1 MHDAQSTQ
9 VLIVGGGPVGLTL
22 AIDLATRGVDVVVV
36 EQRPFG
42 AIPEPKCNH
51 VSARSMEI
59 FRRLGVAKALRN
71 AGLPEDYPNDVSYRT
86 TFTGAELT
94 RIVIPCRRDRYT
106 AKDGPDGWWPTP
118 EPPHRINQ
126 IFLEPI
132 LADHAAALA
141 RITLMNRT
149 TVESISQ
156 TDGGA
161 IVQVRDVDT
170 GEAHRID
177 CLYLVGC
184 DGGRSLTRKTIGANF
199 VGDNEIQKVQSTYI
213 RAAGLI
219 GLQKHERAWATAA
232 WNARRIGIVY
242 AIDGHERWLIHNYL
256 KPGEADFEA
265 VDRDNCIRTILG
277 VGAEFAYEIL
287 SKEDWVGRRLV
298 AERFRDRRLFLAGD
312 AAHIWVP
319 YAGYGMN
326 AGLADAAN
334 LAWLLAAHLNGWA
347 PAAIL
352 NAYEAERLPITTQVS
367 QFAMDH
373 AAREIKNRGSVPKNI
388 EADDA
393 AGAAARR
400 DLGAAAYALNVQQYC
415 CAGLNFGTYYA
426 QSPIIAYDD
435 GVHPAYTMANFT
447 ASTVPG
453 CRTPHLWLGDGRS
466 LYDAAGADYAVLRFD
481 QGCDVAPLVA
491 AAQRRSVPLT
501 VVDIAT
507 TERTAPYAT
516 KLLVSR
522 PDQHVAWRGD
532 AVPADP
538 LALIDR
544 LRGA

>member
-256 KPGEADFEA
+256 KSGETDFEA
-265 VDRDNCIRTILG
+265 VDRDSCIRTILG

-298 AERFRDRRLFLAGD
+298 ADRFRDRRLFLAGD